1 MLFLIFACKPA
12 PLMPLEI
19 ITQHFQEIHR
29 SVYDVYSL
37 QGQPKEIHQLLSNS
51 FSGEALTGEYIEH
64 FTTLFHMEEEE
75 TAIDIK
81 QVDYNH
87 IEPLEYGEGRVVLDV
102 DWSVG
107 GVVTHQKHK
116 HTRVNRYRAVYT
128 LEEMDDQSWK
138 ITDTKMRNMERIRR
152 ATDEE
157 LLNGDNAGGGYLDP
171 LDLLDAGILE
181 QLDPSKEATEKIE
194 KEDPQK

>member
-1 MLFLIFACKPA
+1 MIFLILACQPRSVI
-12 PLMPLEI
+12 PLEDVVV
-19 ITQHFQEIHR
+19 HFQAIHR

-37 QGQPKEIHQLLSNS
+37 QGEPQAIHQLLAKS
-51 FSGEALTGEYIEH
+51 FSGEALTNEYIEH
-64 FTTLFHMEEEE
+64 FTTLFYMEEEE
-75 TAIDIK
+75 TAIVIK
-81 QVDYNH
+81 KVDYND
-87 IEPLEYGEGRVVLDV
+87 IEPLEYEQRKVVLDV

-128 LEEMDDQSWK
+128 LELEPDQTWR

-157 LLNGDNAGGGYLDP
+157 LFNGENAGGGYLDP
-171 LDLLDAGILE
+171 LDLLDAGLME
-181 QLDPSKEATEKIE
+181 QMTPKKDEDKTE
-194 KEDPQK
+194 

>member
-1 MLFLIFACKPA
+1 
-12 PLMPLEI
+12 
-19 ITQHFQEIHR
+19 
-29 SVYDVYSL
+29 
-37 QGQPKEIHQLLSNS
+37 
-51 FSGEALTGEYIEH
+51 
-64 FTTLFHMEEEE
+64 MEEEE

-81 QVDYNH
+81 QVDYNS
-87 IEPLEYGEGRVVLDV
+87 IETLQYVDGRVVLDV

-128 LEEMDDQSWK
+128 LEQTSAQEWK

-157 LLNGDNAGGGYLDP
+157 LLNGTNAGGGYLDP
-171 LDLLDAGILE
+171 LDLLDAGIME
-181 QLDPSKEATEKIE
+181 QLEDKETPKNN
-194 KEDPQK
+194 EDE

>member
-1 MLFLIFACKPA
+1 MLFLIFACQAA
-12 PLMPLEI
+12 PVTPLEVI
-19 ITQHFQEIHR
+19 VQDFQGLHR

-37 QGQPKEIHQLLSNS
+37 QGQPQAIHQLLAKS

-64 FTTLFHMEEEE
+64 FTTLFHMEKEE

-81 QVDYNH
+81 QVDYNN
-87 IEPLEYGEGRVVLDV
+87 IEPLEYLDGKVVLDV

-128 LEEMDDQSWK
+128 LEKISEQDWR

-157 LLNGDNAGGGYLDP
+157 LLNSTNAGGGYLDP
-171 LDLLDAGILE
+171 LDLLDAGLME
-181 QLDPSKEATEKIE
+181 QISPKKEEP
-194 KEDPQK
+194 KEEDTDK